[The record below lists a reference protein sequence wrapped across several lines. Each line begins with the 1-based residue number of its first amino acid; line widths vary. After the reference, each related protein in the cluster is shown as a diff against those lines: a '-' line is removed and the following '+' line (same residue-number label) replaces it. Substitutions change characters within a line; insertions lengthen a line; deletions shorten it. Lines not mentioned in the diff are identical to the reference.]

1 MRGGETTILVSPPRD
16 KSSTVR
22 WPFHGVI
29 ILAPRGNS
37 STARS
42 VFLWDSRYSA
52 IFGYRAVEEQPR
64 GGRVTARWKNSRAV
78 GAIMRGSLGPFRVGL
93 VRLTRTMVLLVFC
106 VFAFAGIDRQPLI
119 RQ

>member
-29 ILAPRGNS
+29 ILAPRGNF

-52 IFGYRAVEEQPR
+52 VFGYRAVDVLPR
-64 GGRVTARWKNSRAV
+64 GGFFTSWWRNNHAV
-78 GAIMRGSLGPFRVGL
+78 GHYSAVEALQGEKI
-93 VRLTRTMVLLVFC
+93 
-106 VFAFAGIDRQPLI
+106 FAA
-119 RQ
+119 

>member
-52 IFGYRAVEEQPR
+52 IFGYRAVDVLPRGGGTTAWWTGYRAVEEQPS
-64 GGRVTARWKNSRAV
+64 GGRDHARKFRPFQGRTRAV
-78 GAIMRGSLGPFRVGL
+78 DADDGTFGILR
-93 VRLTRTMVLLVFC
+93 VRLC
-106 VFAFAGIDRQPLI
+106 GH
-119 RQ
+119 